1 VKESGL
7 VVGDFNQHSV
17 VWEDGYTGREP
28 KLGAGITGSDFVLLN
43 DGTLTRVPDRSH
55 DRGTAVDLALV
66 TPDLVG
72 DVEWSVGDDPLSSD
86 HLPITINITGT
97 VMRERNA
104 PHENVNYDKADWFSF
119 RAELGA
125 LPVGDHG
132 SLSTDALNSLL
143 LENILIAAKASIP
156 TTKTGS
162 TRTRNN
168 PWWSDACG
176 EAVKNKRYYYKKYR
190 RNCTPLAHEE
200 MTKAK
205 IQCQQ
210 IIAQAKLAHGNNF
223 VGDLDDRVDLGN
235 VYKEIKKIKQQRL

>member
-1 VKESGL
+1 M
-7 VVGDFNQHSV
+7 
-17 VWEDGYTGREP
+17 
-28 KLGAGITGSDFVLLN
+28 
-43 DGTLTRVPDRSH
+43 
-55 DRGTAVDLALV
+55 
-66 TPDLVG
+66 
-72 DVEWSVGDDPLSSD
+72 GDDPLSSD

-97 VMRERNA
+97 VMREQNA
-104 PHENVNYDKADWFSF
+104 PHENFNCDKADWLSF

-132 SLSTDALNSLL
+132 SLSIDALNSLL
-143 LENILIAAKASIP
+143 LENILIAARASIP

-176 EAVKNKRYYYKKYR
+176 EAVKKKRYYYKKYR
-190 RNCTPLAHEE
+190 WNCTPLAHEE

-210 IIAQAKLAHGNNF
+210 IIAQAKLAHRNNF